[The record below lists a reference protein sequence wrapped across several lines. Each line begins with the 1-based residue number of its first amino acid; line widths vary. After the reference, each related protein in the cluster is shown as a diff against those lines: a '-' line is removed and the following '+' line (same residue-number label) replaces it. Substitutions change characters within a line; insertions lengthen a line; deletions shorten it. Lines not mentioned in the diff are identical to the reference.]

1 MSRIRCTILLLH
13 TITDVVA
20 IAGRAIFVI
29 AALFLLLLHLANC
42 YTPLVKVISTNY
54 QCKHI
59 SISAPQQI
67 NEIMMPSHAQ
77 I

>member
-1 MSRIRCTILLLH
+1 MSSIRCTILLLH
-13 TITDVVA
+13 TITDVVP

-59 SISAPQQI
+59 SISAPQHI
-67 NEIMMPSHAQ
+67 NEIMMSSHAK

>member
-20 IAGRAIFVI
+20 IAGRAIFAI
-29 AALFLLLLHLANC
+29 AAFFLFLHFANC
-42 YTPLVKVISTNY
+42 YTPLMKVISTNY